1 MDIDEDRKKYLVLVI
16 LAGILFICIFI
27 AIVIFIWSRPI
38 GGTEDK
44 QSTAEKSLGSYTN
57 VSFSLEEQVKIYSS
71 NISSLL
77 TSNDIDGL
85 YKILNDDYIKY
96 SDFDKNKFK
105 EYIGQKNVSGK
116 NLNLK
121 EYKNGKIGNNK
132 VIKLILETDEQSN
145 KVSIPVTVF
154 ETSPNIYTIAFDN
167 FIAYNSDE
175 VSFEENGLRVTL
187 YNQTLFS
194 NEYKT
199 NIKITNISNSV
210 ITLNKQK
217 ASEVFYINQ
226 GLESD
231 KKVSTNILMG
241 QALSLNSG
249 ESINYTISFLISEFT
264 FDSIK
269 KFIIKDV
276 TNEDTNNTQNIE
288 INLYNSK

>member
-85 YKILNDDYIKY
+85 YKILNEDYIKY

-231 KKVSTNILMG
+231 KKVSTNVLMG

>member
-85 YKILNDDYIKY
+85 YKILNEDYIKY

-210 ITLNKQK
+210 VTLNKQK

>member
-85 YKILNDDYIKY
+85 YKILNEDYIKY

-105 EYIGQKNVSGK
+105 KYIGQKNVSGK

>member
-85 YKILNDDYIKY
+85 YKILNEDYIKY

>member
-1 MDIDEDRKKYLVLVI
+1 MTFLIF
-16 LAGILFICIFI
+16 FI
-27 AIVIFIWSRPI
+27 S
-38 GGTEDK
+38 
-44 QSTAEKSLGSYTN
+44 
-57 VSFSLEEQVKIYSS
+57 
-71 NISSLL
+71 
-77 TSNDIDGL
+77 
-85 YKILNDDYIKY
+85 
-96 SDFDKNKFK
+96 
-105 EYIGQKNVSGK
+105 
-116 NLNLK
+116 
-121 EYKNGKIGNNK
+121 
-132 VIKLILETDEQSN
+132 
-145 KVSIPVTVF
+145 
-154 ETSPNIYTIAFDN
+154 
-167 FIAYNSDE
+167 YNSDE

-269 KFIIKDV
+269 KFKIKDV

>member
-85 YKILNDDYIKY
+85 YKILNEEYIKY

-121 EYKNGKIGNNK
+121 EYKDGKIGNNK

-167 FIAYNSDE
+167 FISYNSDE

-226 GLESD
+226 GVESD

-269 KFIIKDV
+269 KFKIKDV